1 MKRIDD
7 EFAFQVR
14 ELADQITGI
23 LGDPPNQKN
32 YDMMV
37 RALLAEYTK
46 ETIVEDVNLLSF
58 ALVDHLSFDKPG
70 RLLTA
75 AKKYHSPHP
84 AEVSAMV
91 SCASTDYT
99 ALLARLFESHP
110 ELTRQA
116 VIVAFLHKNPDLW
129 LAQEG
134 APEIDEEDD
143 EDELD
148 EDEGPTEHLAD
159 MFDEAQDPHEH

>member
-1 MKRIDD
+1 
-7 EFAFQVR
+7 
-14 ELADQITGI
+14 
-23 LGDPPNQKN
+23 
-32 YDMMV
+32 
-37 RALLAEYTK
+37 
-46 ETIVEDVNLLSF
+46 
-58 ALVDHLSFDKPG
+58 
-70 RLLTA
+70 
-75 AKKYHSPHP
+75 
-84 AEVSAMV
+84 MV